1 MRRRQDEVGRDE
13 GAAAEE
19 AVRVLQIPDADLK
32 TVASA
37 ELFVPFLR
45 GSVRPFL
52 AFSAS
57 G

>member
-13 GAAAEE
+13 GASAEQ

-37 ELFVPFLR
+37 ELLVPRFVGFR
-45 GSVRPFL
+45 V
-52 AFSAS
+52 A
-57 G
+57 